1 MSYSPIPTPPVRRF
15 PDPANPGHTLPE
27 TWYRKVTGLPVPEDQ
42 TEIDRLQ
49 TQIVAALANE
59 LDQYY
64 YGAVAIEVV
73 AQWLMDQVQDE
84 RLMAAGRHL
93 WSGIGLC
100 RPDKQRVRR

>member
-1 MSYSPIPTPPVRRF
+1 MAYSPISTPPARRF
-15 PDPANPGHTLPE
+15 PDHGNPGHTLPE

-49 TQIVAALANE
+49 CQIIAALKVQP
-59 LDQYY
+59 DIYQH
-64 YGAVAIEVV
+64 GAIAIEVV

-93 WSGIGLC
+93 WTGIGLC
-100 RPDKQRVRR
+100 RPDKPQVR